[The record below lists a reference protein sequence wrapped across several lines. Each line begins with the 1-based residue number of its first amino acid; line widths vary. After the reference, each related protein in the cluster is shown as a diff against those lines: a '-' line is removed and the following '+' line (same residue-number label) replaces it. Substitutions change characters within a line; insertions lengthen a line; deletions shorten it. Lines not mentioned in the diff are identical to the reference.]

1 MGRQD
6 LEKERAYRGDFRGTT
21 FVAAPLFDFDSIGNT
36 TAMEGD
42 RRHVFAAHPEA
53 KPSS

>member
-6 LEKERAYRGDFRGTT
+6 LKKERAYSGLWGTT
-21 FVAAPLFDFDSIGNT
+21 FVAAPLFDFNPVGNT
-36 TAMEGD
+36 PAMEGD
-42 RRHVFAAHPEA
+42 GRHVFAAHPEA